1 MPRAGL
7 DRAAV
12 VAAAAALADAEGI
25 EAVTFARLAEQFG
38 VRPPSLYNHVAG
50 MDGLRRELTLLGL
63 REMTAALTRAVLGK
77 AGDDA
82 VMALADAYRAYAR
95 RRPGVYAAA
104 LVRAPTPGDV
114 EEDAAATEIVGIIV
128 AALAAY
134 GLTGDDAI
142 HAVRGLRSL
151 LHGFVALEIG
161 GGFGIPL
168 DLEESYHRL
177 VRTFIAGLRTPPAGV
192 RESLGGG
199 GL

>member
-25 EAVTFARLAEQFG
+25 EAVSFARLAEQFG
-38 VRPPSLYNHVAG
+38 VRPPSLYNHVTG
-50 MDGLRRELTLLGL
+50 MDGLHRELTLLGL

-104 LVRAPTPGDV
+104 LVRAPTLGDT
-114 EEDAAATEIVGIIV
+114 EEDAAATELVGIVV

-151 LHGFVALEIG
+151 LHGFVSLEIG

-177 VRTFIAGLRTPPAGV
+177 VRTFIAGLRTPPGK
-192 RESLGGG
+192 SPSGG

>member
-1 MPRAGL
+1 L

-12 VAAAAALADAEGI
+12 VAAAATLADAEGI
-25 EAVTFARLAEQFG
+25 EAVTFARLAEHFG

-50 MDGLRRELTLLGL
+50 MDGLHRELVLLGL
-63 REMTAALTRAVLGK
+63 REMTAALTRAVVGK

-82 VMALADAYRAYAR
+82 VFALADAYRAYAR

-104 LVRAPTPGDV
+104 LVRAPVPGDA
-114 EEDAAATEIVGIIV
+114 EEGAAATELVGIVV

-168 DLEESYHRL
+168 NLDESYHRL
-177 VRTFIAGLRTPPAGV
+177 VRTFIAGLRQPSAGTSDPAG
-192 RESLGGG
+192 GGR
-199 GL
+199 L